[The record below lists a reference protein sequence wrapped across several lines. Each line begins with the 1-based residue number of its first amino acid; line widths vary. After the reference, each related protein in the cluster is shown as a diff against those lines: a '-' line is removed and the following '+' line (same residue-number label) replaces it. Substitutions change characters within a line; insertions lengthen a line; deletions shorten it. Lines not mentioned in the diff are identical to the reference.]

1 MDCSPPGSS
10 VHGILQTRILEW
22 VATPSSRGSSQPR
35 DQTCVSY
42 ISCTGKQV
50 SHRGSPLI
58 MRSTPTPN
66 YESSH
71 EVLLAR
77 IKSHLPTR
85 DATAL
90 GVFPVMA
97 HITGTVIISV
107 PVCSCPPAGKLLQGR
122 DLIAFTWCH
131 IVGTQ

>member
-35 DQTCVSY
+35 HQTCVSY

-50 SHRGSPLI
+50 IHQESPLI
-58 MRSTPTPN
+58 MSSTPTPK
-66 YESSH
+66 YEFSH

-77 IKSHLPTR
+77 IRSHLPVR
-85 DATAL
+85 DATVP

-97 HITGTVIISV
+97 CITGTVIISV
-107 PVCSCPPAGKLLQGR
+107 PVCSCLPAGKLLQGR
-122 DLIAFTWCH
+122 DLIVFTWCH
-131 IVGTQ
+131 VVGTQ